1 MFFPLFFYYK
11 ALTSVKSFKSH
22 KKKQQKNSC
31 LRLSYQMNTNVQIM
45 QFSKQ
50 KKKFPIKLT

>member
-11 ALTSVKSFKSH
+11 ALTSVNSFRSH
-22 KKKQQKNSC
+22 KKNQQKNCC

-45 QFSKQ
+45 QFCKQ
-50 KKKFPIKLT
+50 KRKFPIKLT